1 MQILIYVITIFI
13 TRDQVKEHPPEET
26 AQEDEVEVEPD
37 EKTPLNTE
45 DPKVLEP
52 AYIPNT
58 STCAPWKEDIL
69 NITLWKQHILMYKTT
84 PCNQHIIL
92 I

>member
-45 DPKVLEP
+45 DPKVRHH
-52 AYIPNT
+52 
-58 STCAPWKEDIL
+58 SPW
-69 NITLWKQHILMYKTT
+69 
-84 PCNQHIIL
+84 NQHIFLTPARVLPGKRIY
-92 I
+92 